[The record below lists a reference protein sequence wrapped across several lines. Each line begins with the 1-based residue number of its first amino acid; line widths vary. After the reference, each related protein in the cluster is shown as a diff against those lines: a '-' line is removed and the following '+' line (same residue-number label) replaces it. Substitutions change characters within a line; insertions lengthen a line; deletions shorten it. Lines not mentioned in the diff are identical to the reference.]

1 MGKIHKHD
9 FLSLLKENRVTT
21 VAGAWVYFFL
31 TSLIPMVFL
40 MVTAFGV
47 FGVEI
52 TTDLIARLPEELR
65 IGGEV
70 IVNTAKSYQ
79 EGVTLL
85 FIATVVFSSSALL
98 NQMRKDGR
106 AIYGVKQKDKR
117 RFFNRVWAI
126 FGIFILFLIFL
137 LSAFLVAFGEKLFTL
152 LPTSKGKRILVSLI
166 VGLSITLLSYFV
178 IILLNKYIIPV
189 KIPVVALFSGS
200 ILSLA
205 IIYLGTI
212 ILGVYLHFFGL
223 NNAFY
228 GSLAGIVVF
237 LLWSYV
243 MMLGLV
249 IGTIFGFYL
258 TYKRSSSNAKYID
271 KRANLC

>member
-1 MGKIHKHD
+1 MDKINKNG
-9 FLSLLKENRVTT
+9 FFTLLKEKRVTT

-31 TSLIPMVFL
+31 TSLIPTVFL

-52 TTDLIARLPEELR
+52 TTDLIKRLPEELR
-65 IGGEV
+65 VGGEA

-79 EGVTLL
+79 EGITIF
-85 FIATVVFSSSALL
+85 FIVTVVFSSSALL

-106 AIYGVKQKDKR
+106 AIYGIKQKGKKR
-117 RFFNRVWAI
+117 IFNRVWAI

-152 LPTSKGKRILVSLI
+152 LPTSKGKRIAVAII
-166 VGLSITLLSYFV
+166 VGLAITLLSYFV
-178 IILLNKYIIPV
+178 IILLNKYISPV

-200 ILSLA
+200 MVSLA

-212 ILGVYLHFFGL
+212 VLGLYLHFFGL

-243 MMLGLV
+243 MMIGLV
-249 IGTIFGFYL
+249 IGTIFGYYL
-258 TYKRSSSNAKYID
+258 CCKTTTFKVKSID
-271 KRANLC
+271 KRIKLC

>member
-1 MGKIHKHD
+1 MGKIHKHE

-40 MVTAFGV
+40 LVTAFGV

-70 IVNTAKSYQ
+70 IIDTAKSYQ
-79 EGVTLL
+79 EGVTLF

-106 AIYGVKQKDKR
+106 AIYGVKQKSKR

-166 VGLSITLLSYFV
+166 VGLSITMLSYFV
-178 IILLNKYIIPV
+178 IILLNKYISPV
-189 KIPVVALFSGS
+189 KIPLVSLFSGS
-200 ILSLA
+200 ILSLS

-249 IGTIFGFYL
+249 IGTIFGYYL
-258 TYKRSSSNAKYID
+258 TYKKSSLNAKCID
-271 KRANLC
+271 KRAKLC

>member
-1 MGKIHKHD
+1 MGKIHKHE
-9 FLSLLKENRVTT
+9 FISLLKEKRVTT

-52 TTDLIARLPEELR
+52 TTDLISRLPEELR
-65 IGGEV
+65 VGGEA

-79 EGVTLL
+79 EGITLF
-85 FIATVVFSSSALL
+85 FIATVLFSSSALL

-106 AIYGVKQKDKR
+106 AIYGVKQKGKR
-117 RFFNRVWAI
+117 RFFNRVWAM

-137 LSAFLVAFGEKLFTL
+137 LSAFLVAFGEKLFML
-152 LPTSKGKRILVSLI
+152 LPTSKGKRILVAII
-166 VGLSITLLSYFV
+166 VGLAITLLSYFV
-178 IILLNKYIIPV
+178 IILLNKYISPS
-189 KIPVVALFSGS
+189 KISVVSLFSGS
-200 ILSLA
+200 IVSLA

-212 ILGVYLHFFGL
+212 VLGLYLHFFGL

-258 TYKRSSSNAKYID
+258 TYKRSSTNAKCID

>member
-1 MGKIHKHD
+1 MGKIHKHE
-9 FLSLLKENRVTT
+9 FISLLKEKRVTT

-52 TTDLIARLPEELR
+52 TTDLISRLPEELR
-65 IGGEV
+65 VGGEA

-79 EGVTLL
+79 EGITLF
-85 FIATVVFSSSALL
+85 FIATVLFSSSALL

-106 AIYGVKQKDKR
+106 AIYGVKQKGKR
-117 RFFNRVWAI
+117 RFFNRVWAM

-137 LSAFLVAFGEKLFTL
+137 LSAFLVAFGEKLFML
-152 LPTSKGKRILVSLI
+152 LPTSKGKRILVAII
-166 VGLSITLLSYFV
+166 VGLAVTLLSYFV
-178 IILLNKYIIPV
+178 IILLNKYISPS
-189 KIPVVALFSGS
+189 KISVVSLFSGS
-200 ILSLA
+200 IVSLA

-212 ILGVYLHFFGL
+212 VLGLYLHFFGL

-237 LLWSYV
+237 LIWSYV
-243 MMLGLV
+243 MMIGLV
-249 IGTIFGFYL
+249 VGTIFGYYL
-258 TYKRSSSNAKYID
+258 SIKSRSRKAKRVDNKAY
-271 KRANLC
+271 LC